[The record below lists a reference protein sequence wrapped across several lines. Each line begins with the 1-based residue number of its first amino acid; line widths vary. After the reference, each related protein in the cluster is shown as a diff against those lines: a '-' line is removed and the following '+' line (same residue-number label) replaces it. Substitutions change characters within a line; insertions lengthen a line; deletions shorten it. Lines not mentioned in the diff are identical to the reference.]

1 MPGVTLERITKV
13 YGGDVKAV
21 DDVSMEIGDAEYMVL
36 VGPSGC
42 GKSTL
47 LRMIAGL
54 EKVSAGRIL
63 IGDEDATDLEPRER
77 DIAMVFQSYALY
89 PHKSVRENL
98 GFGLRR
104 RGTPSDE
111 ARRKVDAMGSMLGL
125 GELMDR
131 KPAALSGGQRQR
143 VAMGRAL
150 VREPRVF
157 LLDEPLS
164 NLDAKLRTSMRG
176 ELARLHER
184 LPTTTVYVTHDQV
197 EAMTL
202 GSRVAVMRD
211 GVVQQCDSP
220 QTLFDRPA
228 NLFVGAFIGAPAMNL
243 VEARVEGGAIHFG
256 SHSIEAPGLDRVGGG
271 GLVLGV
277 RPTCFALAD
286 ERCDPRWPRLTAEV
300 DVVEELGAESNL
312 LFTVDAP
319 PVLSDAVREAIG
331 GESGSDE
338 GRLLADDRLARFTAQ
353 LSERR
358 AARAGERVELA
369 LDPAQLYL
377 FDAASGEAIEWS
389 WSMVGA
395 A

>member
-13 YGGDVKAV
+13 YGGGVKAV
-21 DDVSMEIGDAEYMVL
+21 DDVSMEIGEAEYMVL

-54 EKVSAGRIL
+54 EKVTAGRIL
-63 IGDEDATDLEPRER
+63 IGEEDATDLDPRER

-104 RGTPSDE
+104 RGTASDE
-111 ARRKVDAMGSMLGL
+111 TRRKVEAMGAMLGL

-211 GVVQQCDSP
+211 GIVQQCDSP
-220 QTLFDRPA
+220 QVLFDRPA

-243 VEARVEGGAIHFG
+243 VEAHVEGGSIHFG
-256 SHSIEAPGLDRVGGG
+256 SHSIEAPGLESVGGSK
-271 GLVLGV
+271 LVLGV

-338 GRLLADDRLARFTAQ
+338 GRLLADDRRARFTAQ
-353 LSERR
+353 ISERR

-369 LDPAQLYL
+369 LDPAQLHL
-377 FDAASGEAIEWS
+377 FDAESGVAIEWS

>member
-13 YGGDVKAV
+13 YGGGVKAV

-47 LRMIAGL
+47 LRMVAGL
-54 EKVSAGRIL
+54 EKVTSGRIL
-63 IGDEDATDLEPRER
+63 IGDDDATSLEPRDR

-89 PHKSVRENL
+89 PHKTVRENL
-98 GFGLRR
+98 AFGLRR
-104 RGTPSDE
+104 RRVATDE
-111 ARRKVDAMGSMLGL
+111 IRTKVDAMGAMLGL

-184 LPTTTVYVTHDQV
+184 LPTTTIYVTHDQV

-211 GVVQQCDSP
+211 GIVQQCDAP
-220 QTLFDRPA
+220 QVLFDRPA

-243 VEARVEGGAIHFG
+243 VEARVGEGAIHFG
-256 SHSIEAPGLDRVGGG
+256 SQALAAPGLEALGDRQV
-271 GLVLGV
+271 VLGV

-338 GRLLADDRLARFTAQ
+338 GRLLADDRRARFTAQ
-353 LSERR
+353 VAERR
-358 AARAGERVELA
+358 AARPGERVELA
-369 LDPAQLYL
+369 MDPSQLHL
-377 FDAASGEAIEWS
+377 FDPASGEAVEWS
-389 WSMVGA
+389 WSLVHA

>member
-13 YGGDVKAV
+13 YSGGVKAV
-21 DDVSMEIGDAEYMVL
+21 DDVSMGIGDAEYMVL

-54 EKVSAGRIL
+54 EKVTTGRIL
-63 IGDEDATDLEPRER
+63 IGGDDATNLEPRER

-104 RGTPSDE
+104 RGTQSDE
-111 ARRKVDAMGSMLGL
+111 TRRKVEAMGAMLGL

-220 QTLFDRPA
+220 QVLFDRPA

-243 VEARVEGGAIHFG
+243 VEARVEGGAIRFG
-256 SHSIEAPGLDRVGGG
+256 SHSLEAPGLESVGGHK
-271 GLVLGV
+271 LVLGV

-338 GRLLADDRLARFTAQ
+338 GRLLADDRRARFTAQ
-353 LSERR
+353 ISERR
-358 AARAGERVELA
+358 AARAGERVELVM
-369 LDPAQLYL
+369 DPAQLHL
-377 FDAASGEAIEWS
+377 FDAASGVAIEWS